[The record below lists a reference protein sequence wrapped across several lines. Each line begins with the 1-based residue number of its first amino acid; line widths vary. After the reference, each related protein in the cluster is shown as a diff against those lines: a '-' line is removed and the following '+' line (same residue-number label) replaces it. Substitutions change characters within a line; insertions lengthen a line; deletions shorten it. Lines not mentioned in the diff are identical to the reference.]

1 MQAFPKEPE
10 NLAPMEDAVGKLTS
24 RFLKKRAV
32 ITGAASGLGR
42 APSLEFAR
50 AGWWIGLG
58 FSQADSS
65 IL

>member
-1 MQAFPKEPE
+1 MQAFPKEPK

-24 RFLKKRAV
+24 RFPQKRAF
-32 ITGAASGLGR
+32 ITGAAGGLGR

-50 AGWWIGLG
+50 AGWRIGPG
-58 FSQADSS
+58 FTQADPS